1 MAKGTY
7 AVCLRSMSDTAKNRL
22 YALTCIACIAW
33 LVQSIHEYVK
43 HGTLISYGS
52 IIFIVCLLTV
62 IIYTGI
68 NALRGFVRG
77 TARTGSG
84 TDAEE
89 RPVEDSAGKTDES
102 FADSSSDTGDTFAE
116 GASSAADASAAG

>member
-43 HGTLISYGS
+43 HGTLISYGG

-89 RPVEDSAGKTDES
+89 RPVEDSAGKADES

>member
-52 IIFIVCLLTV
+52 IIFIVGLLTV

-89 RPVEDSAGKTDES
+89 RPVEDSAGKADES

>member
-1 MAKGTY
+1 MAKDTY

-89 RPVEDSAGKTDES
+89 RPVEDSAGKADES

>member
-89 RPVEDSAGKTDES
+89 RPVEDSAGKADES

-116 GASSAADASAAG
+116 GASSAADALAAG

>member
-77 TARTGSG
+77 TARTESG

-89 RPVEDSAGKTDES
+89 RPVEDSAGKADES

>member
-68 NALRGFVRG
+68 NAPRGFVRG

-89 RPVEDSAGKTDES
+89 RPVEDSAGKADES

>member
-1 MAKGTY
+1 
-7 AVCLRSMSDTAKNRL
+7 MSDTAKNRL

-89 RPVEDSAGKTDES
+89 RPVEDSAGKADES

>member
-43 HGTLISYGS
+43 HGTLTSYGS

-77 TARTGSG
+77 TARTGSD

-89 RPVEDSAGKTDES
+89 RPAEGSAGKADES
-102 FADSSSDTGDTFAE
+102 FADSSSDTGDTFIE
-116 GASSAADASAAG
+116 GASSSTDASAAG